1 MATLERQSLIIVG
14 VVLVCIGAYLI
25 WQKRS
30 RGTGGGALYMGAPA
44 PDTLFRGEFD
54 ILPLVVYPFATEQA
68 SASGIARVPPQFDA
82 RLRWPG
88 SARAIREQ
96 LTCGACWAAATTTM
110 AAWRFFIK
118 SNGRVNKEM
127 SIQRVLD
134 CNKNCKRDT
143 KDCIADLGCKG
154 GTIVGAASYARDFGF
169 VDEKCVPFKR
179 KDDVCQTGC
188 VDPSRTAQRYRF
200 TDVYQLVVKG
210 DPIATTLNIQ
220 QDIVKHGPVAVQ
232 NVAYDSFYDHRGS
245 GVYRADSGTNQGGH
259 ALVIIGWNELADIPY
274 WIVHN
279 SWGEKWAN
287 DGIGRLAMGANMTGI
302 ESISAVGGIPPIIV

>member
-1 MATLERQSLIIVG
+1 MGGTERQLLVLVG
-14 VVLVCIGAYLI
+14 VTLACIGAYLV
-25 WQKRS
+25 WRR
-30 RGTGGGALYMGAPA
+30 RGTRRGATYMGAPP

-54 ILPLVVYPFATEQA
+54 KLTRIVHPFATNQA
-68 SASGIARVPPQFDA
+68 SASGIASVPPQFDS

-110 AAWRFFIK
+110 AAWRFYIK
-118 SNGRVNKEM
+118 SGGRIDKEM

-154 GTIVGAASYARDFGF
+154 GTIAGAASYARDFGF
-169 VDEKCVPFKR
+169 VDEKCVPFQR
-179 KDDVCQTGC
+179 KDGVCQTGC
-188 VDPSRTAQRYRF
+188 IDPSRTARRYQFSR
-200 TDVYQLVVKG
+200 VYQLVVKG

-220 QDIVKHGPVAVQ
+220 QDVVANGPVAVQ
-232 NVAYDSFYDHRGS
+232 NVAYDSFYDHRGPA
-245 GVYRADSGTNQGGH
+245 VYRADSGVNQGGH
-259 ALVIIGWNELADIPY
+259 ALVIIGWDELAEIPH

-279 SWGEKWAN
+279 SWGRKWA
-287 DGIGRLAMGANMTGI
+287 DGGIGKIPMGANMTGI
-302 ESISAVGGIPPIIV
+302 ESISAVGGIPTNM